1 MGHNGPYFELIYHDD
16 MVYESWINSRFTFVH
31 KDVLVIMQGCTEN
44 SEQVLWI
51 ELID

>member
-16 MVYESWINSRFTFVH
+16 MVYESWINYQFTFVH